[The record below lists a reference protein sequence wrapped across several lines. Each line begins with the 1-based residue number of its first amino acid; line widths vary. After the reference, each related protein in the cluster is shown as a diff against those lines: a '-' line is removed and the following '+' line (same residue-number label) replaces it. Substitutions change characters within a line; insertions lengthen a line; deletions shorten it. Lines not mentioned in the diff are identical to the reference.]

1 MCRLRLCH
9 SCPCALQCWH
19 AAALRPIPTFTFTSP
34 CEMQLPAGDGV
45 AEVVLTSGINSFLQ
59 LYNAALIARI
69 ILT

>member
-1 MCRLRLCH
+1 M
-9 SCPCALQCWH
+9 W
-19 AAALRPIPTFTFTSP
+19 
-34 CEMQLPAGDGV
+34 LPAGDGV